1 MYMRKR
7 ISSGN
12 FGKRWNSL
20 GIVGTAV
27 SGGDGN
33 DEEEKEDDKMSFRMG
48 VGVDRVNGTTTF

>member
-1 MYMRKR
+1 MYIRNL

-33 DEEEKEDDKMSFRMG
+33 DEDEKEDDKMSFRMG
-48 VGVDRVNGTTTF
+48 VGLDRLNGTTGF